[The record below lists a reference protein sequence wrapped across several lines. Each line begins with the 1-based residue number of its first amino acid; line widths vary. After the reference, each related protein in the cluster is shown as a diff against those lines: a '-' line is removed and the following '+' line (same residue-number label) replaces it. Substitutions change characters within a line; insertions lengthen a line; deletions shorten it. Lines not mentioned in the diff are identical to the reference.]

1 METSLHKQPYSHTRD
16 LREPSFKGM
25 VLLSQSQSQSQN
37 GRSHSSIHQPH
48 SEVTSIAR
56 GSVTE
61 PAPQDGR
68 RSKAQGMHRAYIAL
82 GSNVGDR
89 IDMVERA
96 CNEMA
101 HLPEINIL
109 RTSGL
114 WETKAMYVENQ
125 NNFVNGACEVSHL
138 VNHTISLVIGTIETT
153 LSPTELLDKLQGI
166 ETMLGRLKTIDKG
179 PRNIDLDILLYD
191 DENINLNRLKVP
203 HPLMLERE
211 FVLRPL
217 CELIPQASLPT
228 PHDPL
233 SLHDH
238 LSRLPRATS
247 PISTLTPIA
256 PSLPPL
262 SALNAQRRTHVMS
275 ILNLT
280 PDSFSDGGL
289 HLPSASALSSP
300 SHLAALKATILAHIA
315 AGATI
320 LDVGGQSSRPNAPDV
335 SADKE
340 AARVVPVV
348 RLIRSLPE
356 AAGVAVSVDTYRAS
370 VAAAAVNAGADIVND
385 ISAGLLDPDMLPT
398 VARLGC
404 TVCLMHMRGTPATMT
419 SRENCTYPHGVIP
432 TVASELLSRIAVAE
446 AAGVRRW
453 RIILDPGIGFA
464 KTQSQNLELLRRFG
478 ELRNSEGLR
487 GLPWLVGT
495 SRKGFIGRVTGEAEA
510 RDRTWGTAV
519 TVAAAVQGG
528 ADVVRVHDVAE
539 MVKVCKMGDAIWRA

>member
-1 METSLHKQPYSHTRD
+1 
-16 LREPSFKGM
+16 
-25 VLLSQSQSQSQN
+25 
-37 GRSHSSIHQPH
+37 
-48 SEVTSIAR
+48 
-56 GSVTE
+56 
-61 PAPQDGR
+61 
-68 RSKAQGMHRAYIAL
+68 
-82 GSNVGDR
+82 
-89 IDMVERA
+89 
-96 CNEMA
+96 MA

-125 NNFVNGACEVSHL
+125 NNFVNGACE
-138 VNHTISLVIGTIETT
+138 IETT

-166 ETMLGRLKTIDKG
+166 EKMLGRLKTIDKG

-262 SALNAQRRTHVMS
+262 SALNSQRRTHVMS

-289 HLPSASALSSP
+289 HLPSASALSSS

-335 SADKE
+335 SADEE

-356 AAGVAVSVDTYRAS
+356 AAGVTVSVDTYRAS

>member
-1 METSLHKQPYSHTRD
+1 
-16 LREPSFKGM
+16 
-25 VLLSQSQSQSQN
+25 
-37 GRSHSSIHQPH
+37 
-48 SEVTSIAR
+48 SEVTSVSR
-56 GSVTE
+56 GDVTE
-61 PAPQDGR
+61 PALQDGSR
-68 RSKAQGMHRAYIAL
+68 PEAQGMHRAYIAL

-89 IDMVERA
+89 IAMVERA

-101 HLPEINIL
+101 RLPEINVL

-125 NNFVNGACEVSHL
+125 DNFVNGACEVSRQ
-138 VNHTISLVIGTIETT
+138 VNHAISLAVGNIETT

-166 ETMLGRLKTIDKG
+166 EKALGREKTIDKG
-179 PRNIDLDILLYD
+179 PRNIDLDILLYN

-217 CELIPQASLPT
+217 C
-228 PHDPL
+228 D
-233 SLHDH
+233 
-238 LSRLPRATS
+238 
-247 PISTLTPIA
+247 
-256 PSLPPL
+256 
-262 SALNAQRRTHVMS
+262 ALNAQRRTHVMS

-300 SHLAALKATILAHIA
+300 SHVAALKATILAHIA

-335 SADKE
+335 SADEE

-432 TVASELLSRIAVAE
+432 TVASELLSRIAAAE

-495 SRKGFIGRVTGEAEA
+495 SRKGFIGRVTGETEA